1 MSNERKH
8 DDMVYQMAISVAKSM
23 LKNGIVNREEY
34 NCKQSSKISQ
44 NSPESIP
51 LCGPR
56 EGTIRHKVYQSCLC

>member
-34 NCKQSSKISQ
+34 NRID
-44 NSPESIP
+44 
-51 LCGPR
+51 
-56 EGTIRHKVYQSCLC
+56 TILLKTYRPYLGSLFSDNACRLSEN